1 MIFTLEHGSQKPIIS
16 YHTKYQNRTHSIK
29 LITITDGTNCHYLA
43 VTNIPKL
50 LRGSTKHNGDYY
62 CTRCISS
69 FRTKNGLDEHIPICK
84 DFDYCSIKM
93 PTKMVMII

>member
-16 YHTKYQNRTHSIK
+16 YRTKYQDRTHNIK

-43 VTNIPKL
+43 VNNIPKL

-84 DFDYCSIKM
+84 DFGIVLLKCLLKM
-93 PTKMVMII
+93 LIII